1 MVKTFSL
8 VLPQRRIHSSDLWML
23 YMTLWSSSR
32 LIPAYVVWLVM
43 KALGFDHH
51 RQLYETARETKDALR
66 AACDV
71 SSYRSIFVADFLHR
85 VVYANR

>member
-23 YMTLWSSSR
+23 YMILWSSSR

-43 KALGFDHH
+43 KALGFNHY

-71 SSYRSIFVADFLHR
+71 SSY
-85 VVYANR
+85 